1 MTINGISISRYG
13 AKQHKVT
20 YSYPERAASF
30 EWPVGGASPIFHRNL
45 PAFETVAIDLVFKG
59 SSSDEIRTNI
69 RRLLNLFGTP
79 YVNISLDNGGC
90 VMGTLQNARSQEISI
105 NKWHKLT
112 LSLCGIVYRRI
123 VGYGKTSR
131 QLPVSASISASPIGG
146 CQAIFTLASDV
157 PTYANIT
164 ISGLARDRKGVA
176 SDIVFGIN
184 LPGNRTDI
192 AVYVGELPMGVS
204 YFTARENPTLLSLAD
219 GTPINGEVGAVPRL
233 VEGTNVIAVDAS
245 DITYDGAII
254 TCQTEVAYLSLVD
267 EE

>member
-1 MTINGISISRYG
+1 MVINGISVDQYHAR
-13 AKQHKVT
+13 QHKVT
-20 YSYPERAASF
+20 YGYPERDMSC
-30 EWPVGGASPIFHRNL
+30 EWPTGGPNPTFYRNL
-45 PAFETVAIDLVFKG
+45 PGFETVSIEIIVEG
-59 SSSDEIRTNI
+59 SSRNEIRSSI
-69 RRLLNLFGTP
+69 RRLLNLFDAP
-79 YVNISLDNGGC
+79 YVNVSLDGGGNIL
-90 VMGTLQNARSQEISI
+90 GTLQNVRSQEISI

-112 LSLCGIVYRRI
+112 LSLRGIVYRRI
-123 VGYGKTSR
+123 VGYVKTSR
-131 QLPVSASISASPIGG
+131 QLPVSASVSASPIGG
-146 CQAIFTLASDV
+146 CQAIFTIASDV

-192 AVYVGELPMGVS
+192 AVYVGELPMGVP

-219 GTPINGEVGAVPRL
+219 GTPINGKIGAVPRL
-233 VEGTNVIAVDAS
+233 VEGTNVIVVDAS

-254 TCQTEVAYLSLVD
+254 TCQTEVAYLSLAD